1 MKKFVVF
8 LVVLEFIIG
17 LLYGVGG
24 IEKNMYDEV
33 VKNEGINFSVFSV
46 IYSCV
51 VDMVKVFDTAMIVE
65 EIGSFKDVSKSKSL
79 PVGGSSKDRGDRDKV
94 IFITTY
100 QILLFVQFM
109 ISSCIFLIFIFSL
122 GFLCRS
128 GYDGYNFVVSSRYK
142 HTNYMPRSSISDTV
156 INRFR

>member
-8 LVVLEFIIG
+8 LVVLEFVMSM
-17 LLYGVGG
+17 LYGVGG
-24 IEKNMYDEV
+24 IEKNIYDEV
-33 VKNEGINFSVFSV
+33 VKKEGIDFSVFSI

-51 VDMVKVFDTAMIVE
+51 VDMVKVFDTAKIVE
-65 EIGSFKDVSKSKSL
+65 GIGSFKDVSKSKSL
-79 PVGGSSKDRGDRDKV
+79 PVGSSKDRGDMDKV

-100 QILLFVQFM
+100 QILIFVQFM
-109 ISSCIFLIFIFSL
+109 ISSCIFLLFIFSL
-122 GFLCRS
+122 GFLCRR

-156 INRFR
+156 INMFR

>member
-8 LVVLEFIIG
+8 LVVLEFVMSM
-17 LLYGVGG
+17 LYGVGG
-24 IEKNMYDEV
+24 IEKNVCDDV
-33 VKNEGINFSVFSV
+33 VKQEGIDFSVFSV

-51 VDMVKVFDTAMIVE
+51 VDMVKVFDTAMIVKK
-65 EIGSFKDVSKSKSL
+65 IDSFKGVSKSKSL
-79 PVGGSSKDRGDRDKV
+79 PVDGSSKDRGDRDKV

-100 QILLFVQFM
+100 QILIFAQFM
-109 ISSCIFLIFIFSL
+109 ISSCIFLLFIFSL
-122 GFLCRS
+122 GVLCRR

-156 INRFR
+156 INMFR